1 MYIEQ
6 TKRKQ
11 TQTFRFVD
19 SGWSVTKVIFNST
32 RPDGGLHP
40 EDRNNILKKTTYE
53 KKPKKIEQKIKR
65 SRKGR
70 KKNYI
75 LYLLIK

>member
-6 TKRKQ
+6 IKHKQ
-11 TQTFRFVD
+11 TQTFGFVD

-40 EDRNNILKKTTYE
+40 GDRNNILKKKQQKKSNKKLKGQGKVE
-53 KKPKKIEQKIKR
+53 KKTTFCI
-65 SRKGR
+65 
-70 KKNYI
+70 Y
-75 LYLLIK
+75 